1 MRWRE
6 RERASG
12 VQMSEGCHGSSDWTS
27 FAFGKSPGLLSPL
40 DNLERPSH
48 AGVDLILTAN
58 VVRPDRASGDT
69 EKVQRL
75 LDHPFD
81 NTSQFCVLLKT
92 VSLRKVKIVVFKEE
106 MNLKVYMALLLP
118 ALRRLYVPLFIF
130 ILVNR
135 LELRNF
141 WTDFDSYFI

>member
-1 MRWRE
+1 MRWRERE

-12 VQMSEGCHGSSDWTS
+12 VRMSEGCHGSSDWTS

-48 AGVDLILTAN
+48 AGVDLILTTN
-58 VVRPDRASGDT
+58 VVRPVRASGDT

-75 LDHPFD
+75 LDHPVD
-81 NTSQFCVLLKT
+81 NTSEFCVLLKT
-92 VSLRKVKIVVFKEE
+92 VSLRKIKIVVFKEE
-106 MNLKVYMALLLP
+106 MSLIVNTALLLP

-130 ILVNR
+130 I
-135 LELRNF
+135 
-141 WTDFDSYFI
+141 